1 MPTFTMARPDDA
13 LALLR
18 EAMARAPLTLGA
30 EKVPI
35 AQARGRVLAVDIHS
49 PGPIPEF
56 RRSTVDGFALRAA
69 DTGPGKT
76 LPVAGEIPMG
86 VFRNQALPPGAA
98 IKIHTGGHVPDEAD
112 TVIMVERTAE
122 LANGQIRLDE
132 GLSPGDNVI
141 QIAEDVQPGSVVIF
155 AGATLREQ
163 EIAGLASLGITSAT
177 VRRRPRVALISSGD
191 ELVLV
196 ESATRPGQ
204 IRGSNAPML
213 AALVLA
219 NGGEPLDMG
228 ILPDKPAA
236 FATAAEQAKAG
247 ADVIVFMAGSSM
259 SDRDYT
265 AETITAMGT
274 PGILV
279 HGIAFR
285 PGKPTIFA
293 VCNGTPVFGLPG
305 NPNSAL
311 ITARRFLSP
320 TLWRMLG
327 AAPPPPRYV
336 TATLTEAVRSPAT
349 LEHWIPAALVD
360 QDGVR
365 MAQPIITKSNLIF
378 GLVRADG
385 IFCVPIGVDGL
396 AAGAQVQVEYF
407 D

>member
-13 LALLR
+13 LALLWA
-18 EAMARAPLTLGA
+18 AMARAPLTL
-30 EKVPI
+30 ETEMLPI
-35 AQARGRVLAVDIHS
+35 AQARGRVLATDIRS

-69 DTGPGKT
+69 DTGAGQV

-86 VFRNQALPPGAA
+86 VFRTQALPSGAA
-98 IKIHTGGHVPDEAD
+98 IKIHTGGHVPEGAD
-112 TVIMVERTAE
+112 AVIMVERTTE
-122 LANGQIRLDE
+122 LPNGQIRLDE
-132 GLSPGDNVI
+132 ALSPGDNVI
-141 QIAEDVQPGSVVIF
+141 QIAEDVQPGSVVIS
-155 AGATLREQ
+155 AGAILREQ
-163 EIAGLASLGITSAT
+163 EIAGLASLGISQAP

-191 ELVLV
+191 ELVPV
-196 ESATRPGQ
+196 DSPTHPGQ

-213 AALVLA
+213 AALVIA

-228 ILPDKPAA
+228 ILPDDPAA
-236 FATAAEQAKAG
+236 FAAAAERAKTMS
-247 ADVIVFMAGSSM
+247 DVIVFMAGSSM

-265 AETITAMGT
+265 AETIAALGA

-293 VCNGTPVFGLPG
+293 VCDGVPVFGLPG

-311 ITARRFLSP
+311 VTARRFLGP

-327 AAPPPPRYV
+327 ALPPPPRFV
-336 TATLTEAVRSPAT
+336 TATLAEAVRSPSS
-349 LEHWIPAALVD
+349 LEHWIPTALVD
-360 QDGVR
+360 QED
-365 MAQPIITKSNLIF
+365 AQIARPIITKSNLIF

-385 IFCVPIGVDGL
+385 MFCIPIGVDGL
-396 AAGAQVQVEYF
+396 PAGAQVQVEYF

>member
-13 LALLR
+13 LALLW
-18 EAMARAPLTLGA
+18 EAMARAPRAFEMERAPL
-30 EKVPI
+30 
-35 AQARGRVLAVDIHS
+35 AQARGRVLAVDIRS

-56 RRSTVDGFALRAA
+56 RRSTVDGYALRAA
-69 DTGPGKT
+69 DTGAGRT

-86 VFRNQALPPGAA
+86 VYQVQPLPPNAA
-98 IKIHTGGHVPDEAD
+98 IKIHTGGHVPEGAD
-112 TVIMVERTAE
+112 AVIMVERTAE
-122 LANGQIRLDE
+122 MANGRIRLDE
-132 GLSPGDNVI
+132 TLAPGDNVI
-141 QIAEDVQPGSVVIF
+141 QIAEDVEPGSVVIS
-155 AGATLREQ
+155 AGAILREQ
-163 EIAGLASLGITSAT
+163 EIAGLASLGISQAP

-191 ELVLV
+191 ELVPI
-196 ESATRPGQ
+196 ESAIRPGQ

-213 AALVLA
+213 SALVQA

-228 ILPDKPAA
+228 ILPDRADA
-236 FATAAEQAKAG
+236 FAAAAAAAKAS

-265 AETITAMGT
+265 AETITAMGA

-293 VCNGTPVFGLPG
+293 VCDGIPVFGLPG

-311 ITARRFLSP
+311 VTARRLLGP

-327 AAPPPPRYV
+327 ATAPPPRYV
-336 TATLTEAVRSPAT
+336 MATLAEAVRSPAS
-349 LEHWIPAALVD
+349 LEHWIPAALFD
-360 QDGVR
+360 QAGEHLAR
-365 MAQPIITKSNLIF
+365 PIITKSNLIF
-378 GLVRADG
+378 GLVRANG
-385 IFCVPIGVDGL
+385 MFCIPIGVDGL
-396 AAGAQVQVEYF
+396 PAGAQVRVEYF

>member
-13 LALLR
+13 LALTW

-35 AQARGRVLAVDIHS
+35 ALARGRVLAIDIRS

-69 DTGPGKT
+69 DTGAGKT

-86 VFRNQALPPGAA
+86 VYRTQALPPGMA

-112 TVIMVERTAE
+112 AVIMVERTTE
-122 LANGQIRLDE
+122 LSNGQIRLYE
-132 GLSPGDNVI
+132 GLAPGDNVI
-141 QIAEDVQPGSVVIF
+141 QIAEDVQPGSVVIS
-155 AGATLREQ
+155 AGAVLREQ
-163 EIAGLASLGITSAT
+163 EIAGLASLGISNAT

-191 ELVLV
+191 ELVPV

-213 AALVLA
+213 AALVTA

-228 ILPDKPAA
+228 ILPDRAGA
-236 FATAAEQAKAG
+236 FAEAAASAKAS

-293 VCNGTPVFGLPG
+293 VCDGIPVFGLPG

-311 ITARRFLSP
+311 VTARRFLGP

-327 AAPPPPRYV
+327 VPPPPPRYV
-336 TATLTEAVRSPAT
+336 SATLAEAVQSPSS
-349 LEHWIPAALVD
+349 LEHWIPAALFD
-360 QDGVR
+360 QDGLR
-365 MAQPIITKSNLIF
+365 MARPIITKSNLIF

-385 IFCVPIGVDGL
+385 LFCVPVGVGGL
-396 AAGAQVQVEYF
+396 PAGAQVQVEYF